1 MLDSILEDFYAKRSA
16 DRGQE
21 KGFRCSERG
30 SLLGLGAVHGGT
42 ESDEH
47 VPDRGRGPAGL
58 AGRLPCSEPLG
69 RRRGI
74 SVRSTAERGS
84 EPTATDNTRS
94 FGDWVPSRLSAELRR
109 IQGIG
114 LGLGLRKVLWHPG
127 ERTDVD
133 AEVVARVVLVYAT
146 RFEVA
151 MEALRHEVLHFEIAE
166 CRKPFVDLVN
176 AVFSAINEETYRRE
190 ERLIRQLAGL
200 LEP

>member
-1 MLDSILEDFYAKRSA
+1 MK
-16 DRGQE
+16 
-21 KGFRCSERG
+21 
-30 SLLGLGAVHGGT
+30 
-42 ESDEH
+42 
-47 VPDRGRGPAGL
+47 
-58 AGRLPCSEPLG
+58 
-69 RRRGI
+69 
-74 SVRSTAERGS
+74 STAGRGS
-84 EPTATDNTRS
+84 EPTANAHDMRS
-94 FGDWVPSRLSAELRR
+94 LGVWIPSRLEAELRR

-114 LGLGLRKVLWHPG
+114 LGSGLLKVLWHPG

>member
-1 MLDSILEDFYAKRSA
+1 M
-16 DRGQE
+16 
-21 KGFRCSERG
+21 
-30 SLLGLGAVHGGT
+30 
-42 ESDEH
+42 
-47 VPDRGRGPAGL
+47 
-58 AGRLPCSEPLG
+58 
-69 RRRGI
+69 
-74 SVRSTAERGS
+74 RSTAERGS